1 MEYDKLVR
9 DRIPEIITENGGK
22 CEVVKV
28 KGKEY
33 SRYLCKKLGE
43 EVDEFRVDHNAEEL
57 ADILE
62 VVFALAADI
71 GVDECELIDLRNRKR
86 EYRGGF
92 EQGIVLKRTSC

>member
-9 DRIPEIITENGGK
+9 DRIPEIIAENGGS
-22 CEVVKV
+22 CEIERV

-43 EVDEFRVDHNAEEL
+43 KVDEFRIEHNAEDL

-71 GVDECELIDLRNRKR
+71 GVEECQLIDIRNKKR
-86 EYRGGF
+86 SNRGGF
-92 EQGIVLKRTSC
+92 EQGIVLKKTFF